1 MADMSKPE
9 SLPSFPGHFRLSPE
23 FRLLAACSWVAP
35 SSLEQDQ
42 AEKIVS
48 LCNECT
54 DWGAFTA
61 LVNRHEV
68 SALVYAA
75 LRKHADNRF
84 PNNVR
89 EKLKGRSEQVRRQ
102 ALLHA
107 AELVRLIRKFAG
119 HGIEV
124 LPLKGV
130 MLSLQL
136 FGDPGMRHSRDMDLM
151 VKLEDLDRTDRLLE
165 AEGYRRIFPGTGM
178 TARQRRYLVSKNY
191 HYEYLHERLG
201 LHLELH
207 WRCELWTPEQSEEL
221 WGQCRPVDWMGVRI
235 KCPAEDALLLFLSDH
250 GARHKWMRLKW
261 LGDVAMLLSR
271 QRPAECDDLLAIARR
286 LDLTLI
292 LAQTALLT
300 HWLYGIRLSEPL
312 LTLIIREKS
321 AFALATEALDAMLGA
336 EGYRFLNGLRDMR
349 YSMCLK
355 KTISHYTALKRL
367 LISPTDFEEFPL
379 PDSLFWLYYPLR
391 PILWIKRHI

>member
-9 SLPSFPGHFRLSPE
+9 PLPSIPGHFRLSPE
-23 FRLLAACSWVAP
+23 FRLLTACSWVAP
-35 SSLEQDQ
+35 SSSAQDQ

-48 LCNECT
+48 LRDECT

-68 SALVYAA
+68 SALVYAS
-75 LRKHADNRF
+75 LRKHAVNLF
-84 PNNVR
+84 PDNVR
-89 EKLKGRSEQVRRQ
+89 EKLKERSEQVRRQ

-124 LPLKGV
+124 LPLKGM

-151 VKLEDLDRTDRLLE
+151 VKLEDLDRSDRLLE
-165 AEGYRRIFPGTGM
+165 AEGYRRIFPGAGM
-178 TARQRRYLVSKNY
+178 TARQRRYLISEGC
-191 HYEYLHERLG
+191 HYGYQHERLG

-207 WRCELWTPEQSEEL
+207 WRCDLWTPELSEEL
-221 WGQCRPVDWMGVRI
+221 WSGCRQVDWMGVRI
-235 KCPAEDALLLFLSDH
+235 KCPAEDALLLFLCDH

-261 LGDVAMLLSR
+261 LGDVAMLLS
-271 QRPAECDDLLAIARR
+271 QRPAECDDLLTIARR

-300 HWLYGIRLSEPL
+300 HWLYGIPLSEPL
-312 LTLIIREKS
+312 RNLIIREKS

-336 EGYRFLNGLRDMR
+336 DRYRFLNGLRDMR
-349 YSMCLK
+349 YNARLK
-355 KTISHYTALKRL
+355 TTLSRYTALKRL
-367 LISPTDFEEFPL
+367 RISPTDFEEFPL

>member
-9 SLPSFPGHFRLSPE
+9 SLPSIPGHFRLSPE
-23 FRLLAACSWVAP
+23 FRLLAACSWVAT
-35 SSLEQDQ
+35 SSPAKDQ

-48 LCNECT
+48 LCDECT
-54 DWGAFTA
+54 DWGAFAA
-61 LVNRHEV
+61 LVNRHGTP
-68 SALVYAA
+68 ALVYAT
-75 LRKHADNRF
+75 LRKHADNCF
-84 PNNVR
+84 PGDIM
-89 EKLKGRSEQVRRQ
+89 EKLKGQSEQVRRQ

-151 VKLEDLDRTDRLLE
+151 VKVEDLDRTDRLLE
-165 AEGYRRIFPGTGM
+165 AEGYRRIFPGAGM
-178 TARQRRYLVSKNY
+178 TARQRRYLVSENY
-191 HYEYLHERLG
+191 HFEYLHERLG

-207 WRCELWTPEQSEEL
+207 WRCELWTPELSEKL
-221 WGQCRPVDWMGVRI
+221 WGGCRPVDWIGVRI
-235 KCPAEDALLLFLSDH
+235 KCPAEDALLLFLCDH

-261 LGDVAMLLSR
+261 LGDVAMLLS
-271 QRPAECDDLLAIARR
+271 QRPAECDDLLDIARR
-286 LDLTLI
+286 LDLALV

-312 LTLIIREKS
+312 RNLIIREKS

-336 EGYRFLNGLRDMR
+336 DRYRFLNGLRDMR
-349 YSMCLK
+349 YNARLK
-355 KTISHYTALKRL
+355 TTLSRYTALKRL
-367 LISPTDFEEFPL
+367 RISPTDFEEFPL